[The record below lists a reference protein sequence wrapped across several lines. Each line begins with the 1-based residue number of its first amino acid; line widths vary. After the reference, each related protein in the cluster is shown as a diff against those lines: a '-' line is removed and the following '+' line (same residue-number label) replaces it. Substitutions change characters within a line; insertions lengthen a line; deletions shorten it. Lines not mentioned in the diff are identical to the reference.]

1 MMNRPMTS
9 LVLALALLVP
19 SAMPANAETPKLQT
33 GGDSLW
39 SRNVSQQEQDAAEE
53 ALQAG
58 NVLMKK
64 SAFAKA
70 EAKYRQ
76 ALNHWDHPG
85 IHYNLALALI
95 QLDRPVEVH
104 AHLVKALQY
113 KEAPLGAEKY
123 AHALLHKE
131 SLDKQLAW
139 VEFVCDTPDAVVTAG
154 GQRLPLVNGRYEGL
168 MRSGPVAIKGTRKGY
183 QTREKEFSLAP
194 GKKNTLRFRLYT
206 DGELIDYA
214 PRWSPWKPWMVVGAG
229 AALSA
234 GGGLLYWKA
243 RHDYRAFDADVLGCS
258 EESGGRGCSRPN
270 LLSRRNRVEAL
281 NRWSF
286 TAMGVGGAALL
297 TGTALVLLNQ
307 AEARTIDPEELDRQQ
322 GWAVMPVLGGDANGV
337 LVTLQY

>member
-1 MMNRPMTS
+1 MMNRPMTG

-33 GGDSLW
+33 GDDSPW
-39 SRNVSQQEQDAAEE
+39 SRNVSQQKQDAAEE

-70 EAKYRQ
+70 EAKYRE
-76 ALNHWDHPG
+76 ALKHWDHPG

-104 AHLVKALQY
+104 EHLVKALQY
-113 KEAPLGAEKY
+113 KEAPLGTEKY
-123 AHALLHKE
+123 EHARLHKE
-131 SLDKQLAW
+131 SLEKQLAW

-168 MRSGPVAIKGTRKGY
+168 MRSGPVTIKGTLKDY
-183 QTREKEFSLAP
+183 QAREKEFSLAP
-194 GKKNTLRFRLYT
+194 GKKNKLHFRLYT
-206 DGELIDYA
+206 DDELFEYV
-214 PRWSPWKPWMVVGAG
+214 PRWSPWKPWLGVGAG

-243 RHDYRAFDADVLGCS
+243 RHDYRAFDANVLECS
-258 EESGGRGCSRPN
+258 RLSGGRGCSKAN
-270 LLSRRNRVEAL
+270 LLSRRNRLEAL
-281 NRWSF
+281 NKWSF
-286 TAMGVGGAALL
+286 ATMGVGGAALI
-297 TGTALVLLNQ
+297 TGTALVLLNH
-307 AEARTIDPEELDRQQ
+307 AEARPIDAEELDRKQ